1 MTAFKSS
8 SDKKGERPINAQIKN
23 IIELCVQENNLC
35 TQETIK
41 ENLSAAG
48 FNMSQP
54 TISRKLK
61 RSDLSRKRVVHVP
74 EERNSTRIINARYA
88 FASEIN
94 GISDEKLIYLDET
107 GFNVHTNSTYGYSL
121 RGAPAILQSPANRGK
136 NVSLICAV
144 STIGVLAYETKTGG
158 WNADSF
164 CTFITTMMAPAIRN
178 ANVEAPVLVMDN
190 CKFHWSLSVRQTLAS
205 HGIAIKYLPAYTP
218 QLNPIEEFFSS
229 LKHTYKQGERPRN
242 TDEVIRKLKNI
253 MDTTE
258 FNIVPFYNHMRSYIN
273 QALARQ
279 PFLK

>member
-1 MTAFKSS
+1 
-8 SDKKGERPINAQIKN
+8 
-23 IIELCVQENNLC
+23 
-35 TQETIK
+35 
-41 ENLSAAG
+41 
-48 FNMSQP
+48 MSQP

-61 RSDLSRKRVVHVP
+61 RSDLSRKYVVHVP

-121 RGAPAILQSPANRGK
+121 RGAPAILQSLANR
-136 NVSLICAV
+136 V
-144 STIGVLAYETKTGG
+144 GVLAYETKTGG

-164 CTFITTMMAPAIRN
+164 CTFLTTMMAPAIRN

-190 CKFHWSLSVRQTLAS
+190 CKFHWSLSVRQILAS

-218 QLNPIEEFFSS
+218 QLNAIEEFFSS

>member
-1 MTAFKSS
+1 
-8 SDKKGERPINAQIKN
+8 
-23 IIELCVQENNLC
+23 
-35 TQETIK
+35 
-41 ENLSAAG
+41 
-48 FNMSQP
+48 MSQP

-107 GFNVHTNSTYGYSL
+107 GFNVHTNSTCGYSL

-144 STIGVLAYETKTGG
+144 STMGVLAYETENGG

-178 ANVEAPVLVMDN
+178 ANVEALVLVMDN
-190 CKFHWSLSVRQTLAS
+190 CKFHWSLSVRQILAS

-218 QLNPIEEFFSS
+218 QLNPIE
-229 LKHTYKQGERPRN
+229 
-242 TDEVIRKLKNI
+242 
-253 MDTTE
+253 
-258 FNIVPFYNHMRSYIN
+258 
-273 QALARQ
+273 
-279 PFLK
+279 